1 MDDGNELSN
10 LPPEA
15 WGNIFDVEGPFDPND
30 SWLETAECEEQLIA
44 MRGWFY
50 ARFCDP
56 AHETSYNL
64 REGGYLFVNGGP
76 FNPST
81 ELHDRFDGT
90 VDDELIEEVVEEMI
104 CEVGEEWAPIRS
116 APPDDYDERFD
127 FHLVDTDEPLRGV
140 RKRLAECQLVLE
152 LKGGTETEALARWL
166 VFDAVI
172 GVLESFLWELAQY
185 FVESSEEA
193 LRGCVTK
200 LPVIRDLPVKLGE
213 VFDRHEG
220 ILDYVMGH
228 LQNTIWH
235 RWDKVRPIYRDGL
248 GIKPPA

>member
-44 MRGWFY
+44 MRGWFC

-64 REGGYLFVNGGP
+64 REGGYLFVNGRP

-104 CEVGEEWAPIRS
+104 CEVGEERAPIRS

-127 FHLVDTDEPLRGV
+127 FHLVDTDELLRGV

-152 LKGGTETEALARWL
+152 LKGGTETEALARLL
-166 VFDAVI
+166 VFGAVI
-172 GVLESFLWELAQY
+172 GVLESFLWELAQH

-200 LPVIRDLPVKLGE
+200 LPVIRDLPVKLRE

-220 ILDYVMGH
+220 ILDYVKGH

-235 RWDKVRPIYRDGL
+235 RWDKARPIYRDGL